1 VGKIEG
7 SFTERYADYIALF
20 DETLLETDFSIDK
33 FFAALFSD
41 IEIREQE
48 RLMDRIKTVHQMLF
62 PQEKKDYSFMCFE
75 LLWLVFSEQYGL
87 KKEFPIIFENGRFK
101 MYRDQFPRFSE
112 YIYNEWRNIRIG
124 YGHSPDAEVA
134 YVFPSPVDIPQLLI
148 WYLWQMYPNSSVHYQ
163 LYSGQP
169 RSATF
174 QKYLEEFKQ
183 IDALLQLIK

>member
-1 VGKIEG
+1 
-7 SFTERYADYIALF
+7 
-20 DETLLETDFSIDK
+20 
-33 FFAALFSD
+33 
-41 IEIREQE
+41 
-48 RLMDRIKTVHQMLF
+48 MLTINT
-62 PQEKKDYSFMCFE
+62 MH
-75 LLWLVFSEQYGL
+75 L
-87 KKEFPIIFENGRFK
+87 
-101 MYRDQFPRFSE
+101 
-112 YIYNEWRNIRIG
+112 G